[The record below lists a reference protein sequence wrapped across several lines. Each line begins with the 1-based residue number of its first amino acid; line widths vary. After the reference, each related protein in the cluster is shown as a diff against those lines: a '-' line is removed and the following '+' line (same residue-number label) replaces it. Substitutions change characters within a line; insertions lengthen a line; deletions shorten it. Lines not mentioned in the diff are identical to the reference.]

1 MSYTGYSNSPSYV
14 ASGAA
19 GSVVNSAA
27 GNYGQSNFSGV
38 QSQAQAQAG
47 LQGYSGLSVSSE
59 AIDFNSLGPIGYP
72 TSSGTYGGVAPY
84 GSYGAVTALNCAPS
98 QPLDVNDPNLLAQ
111 VEQIVQSL
119 NEVKRPMLRRQVVTV
134 PAGYQGRVANISRR
148 LPTPPPD
155 IIERITVVKPPR
167 DVVNLNIEKP
177 CQPGPCFQQR
187 QICGKPRRPI
197 IQPRVIPVVPRS
209 NPCAPP
215 PPPPPPQPVYVPP
228 PQPVCFPPPQ
238 PVCVP
243 PPQPVCVPPP
253 QPVCYPP
260 PQPACVPP
268 PPVCVPPPQPFC
280 VPTPQPTC
288 LQTPQLFPQSQNFGL
303 FGQAQGAFGQ
313 FPQSAGLF
321 QQNQF
326 GAFGQPNY
334 FGSGF
339 GGL

>member
-1 MSYTGYSNSPSYV
+1 MSYSGYSNSPSYV

-38 QSQAQAQAG
+38 QSQAQAQTG
-47 LQGYSGLSVSSE
+47 LQGFSGLSGSSE

-84 GSYGAVTALNCAPS
+84 GSYGAVSSLNCAPS

-134 PAGYQGRVANISRR
+134 PAAYQGRVAHISRR

-167 DVVNLNIEKP
+167 DVVNLSIEKP

-197 IQPRVIPVVPRS
+197 IHPRVIPVVPRS

-215 PPPPPPQPVYVPP
+215 PPPPPQPTYVPPQPVYVPP
-228 PQPVCFPPPQ
+228 QPVCYQPPPPQ
-238 PVCVP
+238 PVCIPPP
-243 PPQPVCVPPP
+243 PPQPVCIPPPPP
-253 QPVCYPP
+253 QPVCLP
-260 PQPACVPP
+260 PQPQACVPQ
-268 PPVCVPPPQPFC
+268 PQPC
-280 VPTPQPTC
+280 VQPYQSFNA
-288 LQTPQLFPQSQNFGL
+288 QTSQF
-303 FGQAQGAFGQ
+303 FGQPQAAFGQ
-313 FPQSAGLF
+313 FAQSAGLF

-326 GAFGQPNY
+326 GAYGQPNY
-334 FGSGF
+334 YGSGF
-339 GGL
+339 GGC